1 MSRAARIRIARRE
14 DADGIV
20 ALEQHFP
27 SDRMAPAS
35 IRRLLRSPSAL
46 IWVAETGG
54 DGHGIVGAVIV
65 LTRRGAAVARI
76 YSLVV
81 SPQAR
86 GQGLGRRLVEAAEQ
100 GARHDGY
107 AALSL
112 EVREDNAVARALYA
126 DLGYAEVLRLPGYYD
141 DGAPGLRLRKAL
153 S

>member
-1 MSRAARIRIARRE
+1 MSRAARLRLARPE

-46 IWVAETGG
+46 IWVAERGG
-54 DGHGIVGAVIV
+54 DKAIVGAVIV
-65 LTRRGAAVARI
+65 LTRRGAAGARI

-100 GARHDGY
+100 GALRDGY

-126 DLGYAEVLRLPGYYD
+126 DLGYAQALRMPGYYD
-141 DGAPGLRLRKAL
+141 DGAPGLRLRKRL
-153 S
+153 G